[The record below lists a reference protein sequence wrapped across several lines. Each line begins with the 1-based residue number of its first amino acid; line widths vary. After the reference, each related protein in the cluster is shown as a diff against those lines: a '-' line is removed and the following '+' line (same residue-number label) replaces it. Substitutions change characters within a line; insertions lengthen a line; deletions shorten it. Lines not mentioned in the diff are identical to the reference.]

1 MDISKLDVDLNAL
14 DFYEMDH
21 NGKATGIRHP
31 DPVTRLRQQTSK
43 QQGLSIN
50 EIGFDPSIRGL
61 GPLEIR
67 PSSPRQSYRD
77 TGACLRCSSFDHWL
91 AQCPKLAKPSLS
103 SQLASAS
110 GKRVVIADD
119 YDDYGSDA
127 SYGEA

>member
-21 NGKATGIRHP
+21 NGKATGICHP

-67 PSSPRQSYRD
+67 PSSP
-77 TGACLRCSSFDHWL
+77 
-91 AQCPKLAKPSLS
+91 
-103 SQLASAS
+103 
-110 GKRVVIADD
+110 
-119 YDDYGSDA
+119 
-127 SYGEA
+127 